1 MKHESR
7 TQQQAFRMERAK
19 RNLSTQD
26 VADMFGVTR
35 QGINLY
41 EQDGR
46 TILSRELRLFFPLC
60 ELYGLDPEEVGKLVD
75 KQRVEEGK
83 AKIGK

>member
-19 RNLSTQD
+19 RNWSTQD
-26 VADMFGVTR
+26 VALKFGVTR
-35 QGINLY
+35 QNINQY
-41 EQDGR
+41 EIEGR
-46 TILSRELRLFFPLC
+46 TTLSRTMRLFVPLC

-75 KQRVEEGK
+75 KQRAEERK
-83 AKIGK
+83 AKA